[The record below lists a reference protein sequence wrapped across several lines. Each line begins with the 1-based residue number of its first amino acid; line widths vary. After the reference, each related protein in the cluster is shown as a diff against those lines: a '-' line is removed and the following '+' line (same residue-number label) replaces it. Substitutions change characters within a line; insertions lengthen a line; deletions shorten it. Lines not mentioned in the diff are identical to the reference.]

1 MTLFTDDCFFFYS
14 LFIFVYA
21 SPVLL
26 AMKKVAFDLKRES
39 LIVFFAKAFF
49 TQPPKIVLIGH
60 IIIMWD
66 RMGFKWGLKHM
77 NYLLR
82 YAQTVLCCY
91 HGDTVGPPT
100 WNETSCLPVNLF
112 LYLFSLCLSTLKR
125 YFLFATGTI
134 LIHAYVF
141 WYFNPHP
148 NRLVDVSCNCW
159 NW

>member
-1 MTLFTDDCFFFYS
+1 M
-14 LFIFVYA
+14 
-21 SPVLL
+21 
-26 AMKKVAFDLKRES
+26 
-39 LIVFFAKAFF
+39 IVFFLLFVYICICVASFVGDEEDGFWSEGRKPDCLFRNNLLYSAS
-49 TQPPKIVLIGH
+49 KIFLIGH

-82 YAQTVLCCY
+82 YVQTVLCCY

-112 LYLFSLCLSTLKR
+112 LCLFSLCLSTLKR
-125 YFLFATGTI
+125 YFIFAKGTI

-148 NRLVDVSCNCW
+148 NRLVDVSCNC
-159 NW
+159 